1 MTHDEQI
8 RGLWRENI
16 ELRRENSNL
25 KDALKVMGESEG
37 DFVKLDDVIDAI
49 HEIYYNEGFRDYSDY
64 SQLFD
69 NVSSLQRLIVNN

>member
-1 MTHDEQI
+1 MTHDEQM
-8 RGLWRENI
+8 RDLRRENT
-16 ELRRENSNL
+16 ELRRENSNF
-25 KDALKVMGESEG
+25 KDALKVMGES

-69 NVSSLQRLIVNN
+69 NVSSLQRLTFNN

>member
-1 MTHDEQI
+1 MTHDEQM
-8 RGLWRENI
+8 RDLWRENT

-25 KDALKVMGESEG
+25 KDVLKVMGESEG
-37 DFVKLDDVIDAI
+37 DFVKLDDVIDVI

-69 NVSSLQRLIVNN
+69 NVTSLQRLTVNN